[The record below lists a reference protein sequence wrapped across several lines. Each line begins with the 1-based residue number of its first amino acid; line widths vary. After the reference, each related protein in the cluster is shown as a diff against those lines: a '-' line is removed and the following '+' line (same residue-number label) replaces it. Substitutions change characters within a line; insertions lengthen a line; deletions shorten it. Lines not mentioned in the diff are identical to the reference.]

1 MGPAARCR
9 PATGPHRSRPAPRP
23 PPRRRRGARTA
34 AAPAPSRKPGREH
47 RQPPKAWPSRAAPST
62 KPVHPVPPS
71 TGPPTC
77 LIFTSVPLKQAER
90 LLAGR
95 YGSVCRVIA
104 SPWRV
109 RLSLGP
115 GPIGAPHRRAPS
127 ARPIGPT
134 SSARPRTG
142 SARGVPDRASVV
154 ARRDPHL
161 PGEVVSEQ
169 GRAAEP
175 APGRDQ
181 LDAQVAALEQLAG
194 AVNTSQPQPSQDVVA
209 IAPAS
214 CRSRRR
220 TRGRRSARTSPHAR
234 QLMHR
239 LVILEVLDHPPGLPP
254 SRACGCSSNGR
265 SAGPS
270 TSAGRHSAQTSRATA
285 TSPVPGR
292 DRCRPGSPTTCCRCA
307 GRQLPRPGSPPGTAP
322 GAGPGRPTPSQSPA
336 VCRTAGSPSPPL
348 LLPR

>member
-1 MGPAARCR
+1 MLDLHVRATQTGRTTPRR
-9 PATGPHRSRPAPRP
+9 PIWVRMPCNRLPMACSAESRSR
-23 PPRRRRGARTA
+23 
-34 AAPAPSRKPGREH
+34 
-47 RQPPKAWPSRAAPST
+47 
-62 KPVHPVPPS
+62 
-71 TGPPTC
+71 
-77 LIFTSVPLKQAER
+77 
-90 LLAGR
+90 
-95 YGSVCRVIA
+95 
-104 SPWRV
+104 
-109 RLSLGP
+109 
-115 GPIGAPHRRAPS
+115 PHRRAPS
-127 ARPIGPT
+127 ARLIGPPHRPGLIGPAPHRL
-134 SSARPRTG
+134 SS
-142 SARGVPDRASVV
+142 GVPDRESVV

-270 TSAGRHSAQTSRATA
+270 TSAGRHSAPTSRATA

-322 GAGPGRPTPSQSPA
+322 GAGPGRPIPSQSPA